1 MPTRSADTSPEAEAV
16 LVRLAREMPPAE
28 KLQIAASMSRAIREL
43 AEVGVRSRY
52 PRASD
57 DEVRKR
63 VAALVLP
70 RDIVIA
76 AYGWTLSRRGTD
88 WT

>member
-16 LVRLAREMPPAE
+16 LVRLAREMPPGE

-43 AEVGVRSRY
+43 AEVGVRSRH
-52 PRASD
+52 PRASE
-57 DEVRKR
+57 DEVRRR

-70 RDIVIA
+70 REIVIA
-76 AYGWTLSRRGTD
+76 AYGWDPEQEGY
-88 WT
+88 